1 MAQGVGRTEEE
12 ALALIEPMLQYLKIG
27 MSEARAAEVCAIN
40 RESLYQYKKKWE
52 SVRTKLQQAKSEY
65 LIAPHRT
72 LAEAA
77 GKDWKPAVEILK
89 RKDRKEWSEQ
99 TNVDVTSGG
108 DKINIISNVPRPET
122 NVSTKQED

>member
-1 MAQGVGRTEEE
+1 MAQGKERTKEEVM
-12 ALALIEPMLQYLKIG
+12 ALIEPMLQYLKIG

-40 RESLYQYKKKWE
+40 RDRLYAYKKKFPE
-52 SVRTKLQQAKSEY
+52 VQTKLQQAKSEY

-77 GKDWKPAVEILK
+77 AKEWKPAVEVLK

-99 TNVDVTSGG
+99 TNVDVTTQGE
-108 DKINIISNVPRPET
+108 KINIINPVPRPT
-122 NVSTKQED
+122 NEKGD